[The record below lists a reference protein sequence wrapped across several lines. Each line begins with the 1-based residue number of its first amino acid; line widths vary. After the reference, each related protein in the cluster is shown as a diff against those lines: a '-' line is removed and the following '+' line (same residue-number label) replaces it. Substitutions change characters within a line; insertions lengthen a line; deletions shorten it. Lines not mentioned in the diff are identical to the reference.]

1 MDFSCTKFSAVK
13 SLYAVCRVPSVLLYL
28 EDKIKFYDIAELI
41 SYATE
46 KAQNGEVTY
55 DNLVFADAEARRA
68 VQKKAECE
76 N

>member
-1 MDFSCTKFSAVK
+1 MNAANEAAVM
-13 SLYAVCRVPSVLLYL
+13 LYL

>member
-1 MDFSCTKFSAVK
+1 M
-13 SLYAVCRVPSVLLYL
+13 LYL
-28 EDKIKFYDIAELI
+28 EDKIQFYDIAELI